1 MTDSVSLER
10 ATARAWLE
18 VNENALLANYYEM
31 KSLCK
36 PDTTMICV
44 LKADAYGYGAQQ
56 MGKILFHAGARH
68 FSVACIE
75 EALELKAI
83 LPDAWILNMGITP
96 DIWLE
101 TAIQQGIRLTAGSLE
116 NVRKIAETAE
126 RLKVKAFVHIKIDS
140 GLHRL
145 GFLHEQADQSLKY
158 SQWVDFEGMYSHL
171 ALRSDEQS
179 KEQYDRFCAVV
190 DAFSKQGHSFKMLHL
205 LDSIGLV
212 KYRAWQMNAVRIGAA
227 LYGNIP
233 PVYEHFERRQA
244 VGRFCTRITRIETI
258 PAGEGIGYDDA
269 PLQQDTRV
277 ATLAVGYVDGY
288 ARSLSGIGE
297 VEIHGKRA
305 RVLGL
310 VCMDQ
315 MMADVSAI
323 PEAQPNDIAV
333 LLGDGITLNE
343 FAEWGHLNRNEAT
356 AMIGRRVPRI
366 YMRDGRVTEII
377 SRII

>member
-18 VNENALLANYYEM
+18 VNENALLANYHEM

-56 MGKILFHAGARH
+56 IGKILFRAGARH

-75 EALELKAI
+75 EALELRAV

-96 DIWLE
+96 DVWLE
-101 TAIQQGIRLTAGSLE
+101 AAIQQGIRLTAGSLE
-116 NVRKIAETAE
+116 NIRKISEAAE
-126 RLKVKAFVHIKIDS
+126 RLKIKAFVHIKIDS

-145 GFLHEQADQSLKY
+145 GFLHEEADQSLNY
-158 SQWVDFEGMYSHL
+158 NQWIDFEGLYSHL

-179 KEQYDRFCAVV
+179 KEQYDRFWATI
-190 DAFSKQGHSFKMLHL
+190 DAFSKKGHTFKMLHL

-244 VGRFCTRITRIETI
+244 VGCFCARITRIEMI
-258 PAGEGIGYDDA
+258 PADEGIGYDDT

-315 MMADVSAI
+315 MMVDVSAI

-333 LLGDGITLNE
+333 LNGDGITLNE

-356 AMIGRRVPRI
+356 AMVGRRVPRI
-366 YMRDGRVTEII
+366 YMRDGKVTEII
-377 SRII
+377 SRI

>member
-18 VNENALLANYYEM
+18 VNENALLANYHEM

-36 PDTTMICV
+36 PDTMMICV

-56 MGKILFHAGARH
+56 MGKILFSAGARH

-75 EALELKAI
+75 EALELRAV

-126 RLKVKAFVHIKIDS
+126 RLKIKAFVHIKIDS

-145 GFLHEQADQSLKY
+145 GFLHEQTDQSLKY
-158 SQWVDFEGMYSHL
+158 NQWIEFEGLYSHL

-179 KEQYDRFCAVV
+179 KEQYNRFCAAV

-212 KYRAWQMNAVRIGAA
+212 KYRDWQMNAVRIGAA

-315 MMADVSAI
+315 MMVDVSAI

-333 LLGDGITLNE
+333 LLGDSITLNE

-366 YMRDGRVTEII
+366 YMLDGKVTDILC
-377 SRII
+377 RI

>member
-18 VNENALLANYYEM
+18 VNENALLANYHEM

-56 MGKILFHAGARH
+56 IGKILFRAGARH

-75 EALELKAI
+75 EALELRAV

-96 DIWLE
+96 DVWLE
-101 TAIQQGIRLTAGSLE
+101 AAIQQGIRLTAGSLE
-116 NVRKIAETAE
+116 NIRKISEAAE
-126 RLKVKAFVHIKIDS
+126 RLKIKAFVHIKIDS

-145 GFLHEQADQSLKY
+145 GFLHEEADQSLNY
-158 SQWVDFEGMYSHL
+158 NQWIDFEGLYSHL

-179 KEQYDRFCAVV
+179 KEQYDRFWATI
-190 DAFSKQGHSFKMLHL
+190 DAFSKKGHTFKMLHL

-244 VGRFCTRITRIETI
+244 VGRFCARITRIEMI
-258 PAGEGIGYDDA
+258 PADEGIGYDDT

-315 MMADVSAI
+315 MMVDVSAI

-333 LLGDGITLNE
+333 LNGDGITLNE
-343 FAEWGHLNRNEAT
+343 YAEWGHLNRNEAT
-356 AMIGRRVPRI
+356 AMVGRRVPRI
-366 YMRDGRVTEII
+366 YMRDGKVTEII
-377 SRII
+377 SRI

>member
-18 VNENALLANYYEM
+18 VNENALLANYHEM

-56 MGKILFHAGARH
+56 IGKILFRAGARH

-75 EALELKAI
+75 EALELRAV

-96 DIWLE
+96 DVWLE
-101 TAIQQGIRLTAGSLE
+101 AAIQQGIRLTAGSLE
-116 NVRKIAETAE
+116 NIRKISEAAE
-126 RLKVKAFVHIKIDS
+126 RLKIKAFVHIKIDS

-145 GFLHEQADQSLKY
+145 GFLHEEADQSLNY
-158 SQWVDFEGMYSHL
+158 NQWIDFEGLYSHL

-179 KEQYDRFCAVV
+179 KEQYDRFWATI
-190 DAFSKQGHSFKMLHL
+190 DAFSKKGHTFKMLHL

-244 VGRFCTRITRIETI
+244 VGRFCARITRIEMI
-258 PAGEGIGYDDA
+258 PADEGIGYDDT

-315 MMADVSAI
+315 MMVDVSAI

-333 LLGDGITLNE
+333 LNGDGITLNE

-356 AMIGRRVPRI
+356 AMVGRRVPRI
-366 YMRDGRVTEII
+366 YMRDGKVTEII
-377 SRII
+377 SRI